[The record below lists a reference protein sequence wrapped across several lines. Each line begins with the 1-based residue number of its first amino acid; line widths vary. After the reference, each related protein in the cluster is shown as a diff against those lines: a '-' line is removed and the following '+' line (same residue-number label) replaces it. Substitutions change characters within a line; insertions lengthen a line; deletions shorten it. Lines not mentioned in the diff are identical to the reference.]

1 MARRRPPRRTRSG
14 ASPSPRP
21 RRGRCAWTASA
32 APTVFSPSGPRS
44 DRSVAGD
51 LAAVDVQDFAGDEGR
66 GLQEENAAD
75 DVADLAHMAEGVERA
90 KRLVALR
97 RMPGRLDD
105 ARRDGIDPNAVGGVL
120 DGQ

>member
-1 MARRRPPRRTRSG
+1 
-14 ASPSPRP
+14 
-21 RRGRCAWTASA
+21 
-32 APTVFSPSGPRS
+32 
-44 DRSVAGD
+44 VAGD

-90 KRLVALR
+90 ERLVALR

-105 ARRDGIDPNAVGGVL
+105 ARRDGVDPNAVGGLL